1 MSAVVRFLRGRGMR
15 RLLRDRLAMICLAVI
30 AAYALVAVLVASGV
44 LAADYDARVGAK
56 FMEPGPGHWLGTDR
70 QGRDVL
76 VRTLYSAK
84 IAFQVGLISAAVSVL
99 VGTILG
105 ACAGYFSGRVD
116 SFVVWL
122 YSTVQSIPSILLLMA
137 LTYVAG
143 RGLLG
148 VYVAFCATFW
158 VGPCRVVRGEVLK
171 LRSAEYV
178 QAAEALGYGRFRIL
192 FAHVVPNTLHVV
204 LVNFALLFVG
214 AIKSEVILSYLGL
227 GVQGEPSWGVMI
239 NQARAELI
247 NGFFWQ
253 IGAATCAM
261 FLLVLAFN
269 VFADALQDALD
280 PRST

>member
-1 MSAVVRFLRGRGMR
+1 VNRSLA
-15 RLLRDRLAMICLAVI
+15 RLLSDRLALICFGVI
-30 AAYALVAVLVASGV
+30 ALYAFVALLVALGV
-44 LAADYDARVGAK
+44 IAEDFDARVGAK
-56 FMEPGPGHWLGTDR
+56 FLGPGADHWLGTDR
-70 QGRDVL
+70 QGRDIFT
-76 VRTLYSAK
+76 RTLYSAK
-84 IAFQVGLISAAVSVL
+84 IAIGVGLVSAVISVL
-99 VGTILG
+99 VGTLLG
-105 ACAGYFSGRVD
+105 SLAGWFKGATDAVI
-116 SFVVWL
+116 VWL
-122 YSTVQSIPSILLLMA
+122 YSTVQSVPSILLLIG

-143 RGLLG
+143 RGLFG

-158 VGPCRVVRGEVLK
+158 VAPCRVVRAEVLK
-171 LRSAEYV
+171 LRESEYV
-178 QAAEALGYGRFRIL
+178 QAARALGYSPWRIL
-192 FAHVVPNTLHVV
+192 FAHVVPNTVHLM

-239 NQARAELI
+239 NQARGELI

-280 PRST
+280 PKNL

>member
-1 MSAVVRFLRGRGMR
+1 MFCLVVIVLY
-15 RLLRDRLAMICLAVI
+15 AI
-30 AAYALVAVLVASGV
+30 AALLVAAGLLAS
-44 LAADYDARVGAK
+44 DHDARVGAK
-56 FMEPGPGHWLGTDR
+56 FLDPGPGHWLGTDR
-70 QGRDVL
+70 QGRDIL
-76 VRTLYSAK
+76 ARTLYSTK
-84 IAFQVGLISAAVSVL
+84 IAIMVGLVSAVFSVL
-99 VGTILG
+99 VGTLLG
-105 ACAGYFSGRVD
+105 SLAGWFKGATD
-116 SFVVWL
+116 AAIVWL
-122 YSTVQSIPSILLLMA
+122 YSTVQSIPSILLLMG

-143 RGLLG
+143 RGLFG

-158 VGPCRVVRGEVLK
+158 VGPCRVIRGEVLK
-171 LRSAEYV
+171 LRESEYV
-178 QAAEALGYGRFRIL
+178 QAARSLGYGPLRIL
-192 FAHVVPNTLHVV
+192 FAHVVPNTFHLV

-214 AIKSEVILSYLGL
+214 AIKAEVILSYLGL

-280 PRST
+280 PKNL